1 MSSQGQLQIEL
12 EKILQSHHVYFQ
24 PPESLRMQYPA
35 IRYKLVDYKQ
45 LKANNHVYFRVPR
58 YTITVITTDP
68 DSDIAT
74 KILDH
79 FPNSSYENKFGSNGL
94 YNETINLFF

>member
-1 MSSQGQLQIEL
+1 MGTRVDLQTLLETVLGSSN
-12 EKILQSHHVYFQ
+12 VYFQ
-24 PPESLRMQYPA
+24 PPESLKMQYPA
-35 IRYKLVDYKQ
+35 IRYKLVGYKQ